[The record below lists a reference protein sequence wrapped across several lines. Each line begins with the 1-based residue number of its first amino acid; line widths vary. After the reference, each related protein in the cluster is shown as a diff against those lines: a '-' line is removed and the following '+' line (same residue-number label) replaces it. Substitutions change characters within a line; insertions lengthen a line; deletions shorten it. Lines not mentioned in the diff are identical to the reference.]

1 MFVNDENPG
10 EAISAVKSLQKAN
23 AQGQRIYHLTPA
35 NQAMTLPAIHQNSL
49 VMQEI
54 RAALNAG
61 KEVITHTDPV
71 SVPGW
76 SGAGYILFD
85 PETGDGAFKIGG
97 GQNGGLLAFAGGL
110 FIFVGLYLIP
120 LLAAPG
126 LIALLPFYS
135 LSIGLLAFV
144 AGVSLFVSE
153 VGAEFFQ
160 NAAVL
165 RAITAYIAHLA
176 IYTTASLQ
184 VLVASLAGLVITIL
198 LPYLKDLLSI
208 NSLDYIRQRR
218 MILFA

>member
-1 MFVNDENPG
+1 MGLISSALEHAVPEQMFVNDENPG

-97 GQNGGLLAFAGGL
+97 GQNGGIISIDELIGILRGFLL
-110 FIFVGLYLIP
+110 V
-120 LLAAPG
+120 
-126 LIALLPFYS
+126 
-135 LSIGLLAFV
+135 
-144 AGVSLFVSE
+144 
-153 VGAEFFQ
+153 
-160 NAAVL
+160 
-165 RAITAYIAHLA
+165 
-176 IYTTASLQ
+176 
-184 VLVASLAGLVITIL
+184 
-198 LPYLKDLLSI
+198 
-208 NSLDYIRQRR
+208 
-218 MILFA
+218 